1 MTIFRTAKMAF
12 KSILHN
18 KMRSFLTMLGII
30 IGVCSV
36 ITLVSVIQGVQRQTM
51 EAYSKMGTNIITA
64 YYGTWSSGYTDENG
78 NYVESASRTI
88 DLTDA
93 FFNECARLS
102 EYIMGVTDS
111 QSGNASAKYKSK
123 TLANAITYA
132 ASDTF
137 DICLN
142 LELAAG
148 RSVSYS
154 DVRNKTHVCTLGSY
168 TAKEFFGLEDPLGK
182 QIKINGNY
190 FTVIGVYKSK
200 YNNLEYS
207 QDNMIAVP
215 RTCARAVGLQQDR
228 SSGNFTVKCRDVEAT
243 KKAMYFL
250 STWLQEQLPPN
261 NSYSGVYSDNSWQ
274 KQEEETL
281 NMYTYVVGGIA
292 GISLLVGGIGI
303 MNIMLVSVA
312 ERTREIGIRMSIG
325 ARRRDIIT
333 QFLIEA
339 SVISACGGV
348 IGILLGAL
356 GSAMLSS
363 AIFRRVYLP
372 SPFIAVGAFAFSVAL
387 GIFFGFY
394 PANKASK
401 MQPVEALRNNQ

>member
-1 MTIFRTAKMAF
+1 MAF
-12 KSILHN
+12 KSIMHN

-36 ITLVSVIQGVQRQTM
+36 ITLVSVVQGVQKQTM
-51 EAYSKMGTNIITA
+51 ESYAKMGTNIINA
-64 YYGTWSSGYTDENG
+64 YYGTWSSGYWNDQGE
-78 NYVESASRTI
+78 YVEMQSQSV
-88 DLTDA
+88 DLTEG
-93 FFNECARLS
+93 FFEECARLG
-102 EYIMGVTDS
+102 EYILGATSS

-123 TLANAITYA
+123 TLTNASTYA

-137 DICLN
+137 DVCLN
-142 LELAAG
+142 LELAKG

-154 DVRNKTHVCTLGSY
+154 DVKNKTRVCVLGSY

-182 QIKINGNY
+182 QIKLNGNY
-190 FTVIGVYKSK
+190 FTVIGVYQSK
-200 YNNLEYS
+200 YNDLEYS

-215 RTCARAVGLQQDR
+215 RTCAAKAGLRQDR
-228 SSGNFTVKCRDVEAT
+228 NNGDFTIKCRDAEST
-243 KKAMYFL
+243 QKAMYFL
-250 STWLQEQLPPN
+250 STWLQEQLPAN
-261 NSYSGVYSDNSWQ
+261 NSYSGVYSNNSWQ
-274 KQEEETL
+274 EQETETL
-281 NMYTYVVGGIA
+281 NMFTWVVGGIA

-363 AIFRRVYLP
+363 AIFKKVYLP
-372 SPFIAVGAFAFSVAL
+372 SPFISIGAFAFSVAL